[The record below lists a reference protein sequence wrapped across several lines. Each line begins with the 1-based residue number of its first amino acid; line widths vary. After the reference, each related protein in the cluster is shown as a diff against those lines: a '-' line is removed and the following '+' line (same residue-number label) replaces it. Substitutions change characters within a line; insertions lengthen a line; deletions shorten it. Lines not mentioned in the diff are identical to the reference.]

1 MAEQGR
7 QGNRGGSMSQG
18 SKAYLG
24 TSEISS
30 PPASVLQRQACV
42 IMESRLLDSHHY
54 GHLSCAR
61 PVLCHLHC
69 SCCPPFQAHGL
80 WGRGSLG

>member
-7 QGNRGGSMSQG
+7 QGNREGSRSQG
-18 SKAYLG
+18 SKACLG

-30 PPASVLQRQACV
+30 PPAPVLQRQACV
-42 IMESRLLDSHHY
+42 VMESRPLDSHHY

-61 PVLCHLHC
+61 PVMCHLPW